1 MCFIYY
7 IYQTK
12 VHTDFDKVIDWDVY
26 TDWAL
31 GVVVISTAAA
41 TVLLFLSEANIVFA
55 AVVGYSVIVIFWFGF
70 WFTAFAVLLYI
81 RVITAT
87 GAGMVNNISNTTR
100 LYLNLP
106 SYVIVIIIKILQNLV
121 HVQRNGII
129 YIVIDSAFKIK
140 KKSH

>member
-1 MCFIYY
+1 
-7 IYQTK
+7 
-12 VHTDFDKVIDWDVY
+12 
-26 TDWAL
+26 
-31 GVVVISTAAA
+31 
-41 TVLLFLSEANIVFA
+41 
-55 AVVGYSVIVIFWFGF
+55 
-70 WFTAFAVLLYI
+70 LYI

-129 YIVIDSAFKIK
+129 YIVIDSAF
-140 KKSH
+140 